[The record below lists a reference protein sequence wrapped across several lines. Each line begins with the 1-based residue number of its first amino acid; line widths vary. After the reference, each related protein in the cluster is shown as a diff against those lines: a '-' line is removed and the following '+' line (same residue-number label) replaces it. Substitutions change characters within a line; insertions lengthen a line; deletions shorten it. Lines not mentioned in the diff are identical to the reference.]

1 MREILEHNQA
11 KENHLSG
18 VAGDGIPARAAAA
31 DAVGKGAR
39 RRRRAGP
46 PGGPGIRR

>member
-11 KENHLSG
+11 KENHLTG
-18 VAGDGIPARAAAA
+18 VAGDGMPARAAGA
-31 DAVGKGAR
+31 DAVGERAR
-39 RRRRAGP
+39 RRRRVGP